1 MKKYDYYSE
10 LYAKGEAMQ
19 LESEELWNQY
29 YKEIVHRMEDIVLWI
44 NEEGALVNWNIA
56 AVQHL
61 GYEGQELSELTIHT
75 LFKSDFSFD
84 MGNNAPYYKEWPE
97 VIVYRKN
104 NTCFACNMRV
114 LTIRD
119 KHIHSICIMSDI
131 QQRKDLQKKIIS
143 LSNEL
148 EHALEVK
155 NLFLANV
162 THELRTP
169 LNGMIGLLTTMD
181 TTGFPEKSMED
192 ICLLKNCC
200 QTMEKIVDQVLDY
213 TKLVAGKLKTN
224 KEIFKVQEWI
234 TPIILI
240 NQNLAEYKGLHF
252 EVYLDQKLP
261 VLLLG
266 DKEWIGQVLSNLL
279 SNAIKFT
286 KQGSVRLEIVSKAE
300 TDTTVTVLFVISD
313 TGIGIKE
320 DQMKYLFQSFSQA
333 DSTITRKYGGTGLG
347 LAICKGI
354 VEAMGGTLEVE
365 SKYLKG
371 SRFYFELVLEKYDN
385 VLNETIDNQ
394 QSSKERRQD
403 FINPTVY
410 NGDKEPNLDYLLSQM
425 SLCIEFGSW
434 ERAQVYS
441 HQIKSLLE
449 GLKPELGRW
458 AFRLELAC
466 RRKDL
471 EKAKELFETIKMG
484 LKSD

>member
-1 MKKYDYYSE
+1 
-10 LYAKGEAMQ
+10 MQ

-29 YKEIVHRMEDIVLWI
+29 YKEIVHRMEDIVVWVS
-44 NEEGALVNWNIA
+44 EEGVLVNWNTA

-61 GYEGQELSELTIHT
+61 GYEGQELSELTIHS
-75 LFKSDFSFD
+75 LFKSDFTFD
-84 MGNNAPYYKEWPE
+84 MGNKVPYYKEWPE

-104 NTCFACNMRV
+104 NTCFTCNMRV

-119 KHIHSICIMSDI
+119 KHIYSIYIMSDI
-131 QQRKDLQKKIIS
+131 QQRQELQSKIIS

-148 EHALEVK
+148 EHAFEVK
-155 NLFLANV
+155 NLFMANV

-181 TTGFPEKSMED
+181 TNGFSEKSKED

-200 QTMEKIVDQVLDY
+200 QNMEKIVDQVLDY
-213 TKLVAGKLKTN
+213 TKLAAGKLKTN
-224 KEIFKVQEWI
+224 IEIFKVQEWI
-234 TPIILI
+234 APILLI
-240 NQNLAEYKGLHF
+240 HQNLAQYKGLNF
-252 EVYLDQKLP
+252 EVCLDQKLP
-261 VLLLG
+261 AYLLG
-266 DKEWIGQVLSNLL
+266 DKEWIGQVLNNLL

-286 KQGSVRLEIVSKAE
+286 EQGSVRLEIVSKTE
-300 TDTTVTVLFVISD
+300 TESKVTVFFVVSD
-313 TGIGIKE
+313 TGIGIKDE
-320 DQMKYLFQSFSQA
+320 QMKYLFQSFSQA
-333 DSTITRKYGGTGLG
+333 DASITRKYGGTGLG

-371 SRFYFELVLEKYDN
+371 SRFYFELVLEKYDDN
-385 VLNETIDNQ
+385 MLNETIDNQ
-394 QSSKERRQD
+394 QSSKERRHD
-403 FINPTVY
+403 FINPTVH
-410 NGDKEPNLDYLLSQM
+410 NGDREPNLDYLLSQM

-441 HQIKSLLE
+441 HQIKNLLE
-449 GLKPELGRW
+449 GLNPELGRC

-484 LKSD
+484 LNSD